1 MLKVYNI
8 KNGKYKCY
16 KEHTERGGRN
26 VHKTSRKQNML
37 DKYYKKVNNLKG
49 NKNVGKEHTPLDDE
63 RQQKC

>member
-26 VHKTSRKQNML
+26 VHKTNRKQNML

-49 NKNVGKEHTPLDDE
+49 NKLLLP
-63 RQQKC
+63 